1 MTDTYN
7 NIELPNGRVVE
18 LEDIPSSLKQ
28 AELQDLLIRNGL
40 ATFEEFEVPVA
51 PEELSWLEKNMELP
65 VGLGGAVTG
74 ATMGIPFGPAGMFVG
89 GVIGGALGS
98 GGGSLI
104 SDELSGQEL
113 DFAEAG
119 EEALIS
125 AGFDIATLGLG
136 KILKPAYFATK
147 AAMIT
152 HSQVTKV
159 VLNGYNS
166 IFKPKI
172 TFKLFT
178 SEKKGVKWLLQG

>member
-74 ATMGIPFGPAGMFVG
+74 AAMGAPLGPVGMFVG

-147 AAMIT
+147 AAMGYTTKEVAEDVVKIAKEQAALKALL
-152 HSQVTKV
+152 SQIVC
-159 VLNGYNS
+159 GCRDH
-166 IFKPKI
+166 
-172 TFKLFT
+172 
-178 SEKKGVKWLLQG
+178 